1 MDKLAKMA
9 CVSMDAPII
18 KTVQDNMF
26 VFKQDVLILAQL
38 EKLVDQIQDAKRE
51 TKLNIVLVLKDLQ
64 VYLQQSKA
72 VFVSLTN
79 VQAQLVPTI
88 TNV

>member
-1 MDKLAKMA
+1 
-9 CVSMDAPII
+9 
-18 KTVQDNMF
+18 MF

-38 EKLVDQIQDAKRE
+38 EKLADQIQDAKRE